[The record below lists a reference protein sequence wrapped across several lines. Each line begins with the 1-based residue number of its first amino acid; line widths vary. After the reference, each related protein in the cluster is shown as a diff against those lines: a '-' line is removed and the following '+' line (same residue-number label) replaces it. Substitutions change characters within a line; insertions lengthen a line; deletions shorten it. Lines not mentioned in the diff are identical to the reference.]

1 MITLKRCTI
10 RKSKRDLEYSPNI
23 PRWLDRLSGTVSR
36 RGNQTLILKGR
47 VKFTINSFN
56 LQCFSPQLSLWKTMM
71 ILTRQPTQT
80 VTLIMLVFVISGTRG
95 YRLGLEIINATS
107 CGKLLF
113 SNLTLKNSLGKITE
127 CYQKWHGKWKLGIP
141 LRKKELSNFF
151 LTTDLLLSQ
160 CPKVRTLSQLPT
172 TRVRFFAFG
181 IFLFVIS
188 TVMKRFYAQNWHL
201 SCIIC
206 LVIYQASWYF
216 ATDRVDVKNVAGMF
230 QSPSGFRPL

>member
-1 MITLKRCTI
+1 MITLKRCSI

-95 YRLGLEIINATS
+95 YRLGLEIINGTS

-113 SNLTLKNSLGKITE
+113 SNLTLKKLFRKNYRMLPEMARKMKI
-127 CYQKWHGKWKLGIP
+127 G
-141 LRKKELSNFF
+141 N
-151 LTTDLLLSQ
+151 
-160 CPKVRTLSQLPT
+160 
-172 TRVRFFAFG
+172 
-181 IFLFVIS
+181 
-188 TVMKRFYAQNWHL
+188 
-201 SCIIC
+201 
-206 LVIYQASWYF
+206 
-216 ATDRVDVKNVAGMF
+216 
-230 QSPSGFRPL
+230 PS

>member
-1 MITLKRCTI
+1 MITLKRCKI

-36 RGNQTLILKGR
+36 RGYETLILKGR

-141 LRKKELSNFF
+141 FRKRN
-151 LTTDLLLSQ
+151 
-160 CPKVRTLSQLPT
+160 CR
-172 TRVRFFAFG
+172 
-181 IFLFVIS
+181 IS
-188 TVMKRFYAQNWHL
+188 F
-201 SCIIC
+201 
-206 LVIYQASWYF
+206 
-216 ATDRVDVKNVAGMF
+216 
-230 QSPSGFRPL
+230 

>member
-1 MITLKRCTI
+1 MITLKRCKI

-36 RGNQTLILKGR
+36 RGYQTLILKGR
-47 VKFTINSFN
+47 VKFTTNSFN
-56 LQCFSPQLSLWKTMM
+56 LQCFSPQLSLWRTMM

-95 YRLGLEIINATS
+95 YRLGLEIINTTS

-141 LRKKELSNFF
+141 LRKRNCRISFQQLTYYF
-151 LTTDLLLSQ
+151 LN
-160 CPKVRTLSQLPT
+160 VRKFEHWVNHPLP
-172 TRVRFFAFG
+172 VCD
-181 IFLFVIS
+181 S
-188 TVMKRFYAQNWHL
+188 
-201 SCIIC
+201 
-206 LVIYQASWYF
+206 
-216 ATDRVDVKNVAGMF
+216 
-230 QSPSGFRPL
+230 SPSAFCCS

>member
-1 MITLKRCTI
+1 MITLKRCKI

-36 RGNQTLILKGR
+36 RGYQTLILKGR

-113 SNLTLKNSLGKITE
+113 SNLTLKNSLGQITE
-127 CYQKWHGKWKLGIP
+127 CYQKWHGNENWESLLEKGIVEF
-141 LRKKELSNFF
+141 LFNNW
-151 LTTDLLLSQ
+151 LTTFSVSESSNIESTTHYPCAILRLRHFVVRNFHCHEAFLCSKLTSFLYYMLGYLSSE
-160 CPKVRTLSQLPT
+160 L
-172 TRVRFFAFG
+172 
-181 IFLFVIS
+181 IFCY
-188 TVMKRFYAQNWHL
+188 R
-201 SCIIC
+201 
-206 LVIYQASWYF
+206 
-216 ATDRVDVKNVAGMF
+216 
-230 QSPSGFRPL
+230 